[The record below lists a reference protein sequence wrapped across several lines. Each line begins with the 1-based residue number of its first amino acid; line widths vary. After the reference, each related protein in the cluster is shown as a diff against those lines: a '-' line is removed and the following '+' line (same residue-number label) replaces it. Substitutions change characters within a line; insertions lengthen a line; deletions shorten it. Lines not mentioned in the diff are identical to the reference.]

1 MIFFFLWETQQL
13 VLFSETW
20 DWNVLCECSPSEQEL
35 VQNSHK
41 TVFVPINSSI
51 RSYKGNDLYI
61 YLLYLSIIFRNQR
74 SWIWWSSRAEW
85 SNCWQSRCPKMS
97 RVRKTW
103 HHTLEGMP
111 VFHASLDRYCHS
123 FFVLLHSV
131 ACLLCCYLNIIIPIS
146 CPNGTIKSV
155 WVQ

>member
-61 YLLYLSIIFRNQR
+61 STVSIYYIQE
-74 SWIWWSSRAEW
+74 S
-85 SNCWQSRCPKMS
+85 K
-97 RVRKTW
+97 K
-103 HHTLEGMP
+103 
-111 VFHASLDRYCHS
+111 
-123 FFVLLHSV
+123 
-131 ACLLCCYLNIIIPIS
+131 LNLM
-146 CPNGTIKSV
+146 KL
-155 WVQ
+155 